1 MSDDLLQ
8 YIREHRATYTR
19 EALTAELV
27 AAGHAAADVE
37 AAWSQVGPTGWVA
50 PAEKPYVRGA
60 SAYFAMLVVAIFYL
74 GSVVWYLSWGGDLG
88 AGRSPLVLILYSVAM
103 IGAGAFVLR
112 RLLQASTMGSI
123 VGGFLIAIVLYIG
136 LAGACIVGYVVT
148 ARH

>member
-1 MSDDLLQ
+1 
-8 YIREHRATYTR
+8 
-19 EALTAELV
+19 
-27 AAGHAAADVE
+27 
-37 AAWSQVGPTGWVA
+37 
-50 PAEKPYVRGA
+50 
-60 SAYFAMLVVAIFYL
+60 
-74 GSVVWYLSWGGDLG
+74 
-88 AGRSPLVLILYSVAM
+88 M